1 MIFLEHLVVTIVSMY
16 VFLFLFNT
24 EMLHVLS
31 FILQSGAYPP
41 RDVPPYSTEQVKV
54 LFCINHMCY
63 FVEPNINLST
73 VLIYPK

>member
-54 LFCINHMCY
+54 LFCINPHVLFCRTQHKS
-63 FVEPNINLST
+63 FHCSNIS
-73 VLIYPK
+73 